1 MKIAWVAVIA
11 FFICFAAAGCRHTEQ
26 SEGDRIKVMYGG
38 TERQFYREYGDYF
51 AAKFPRLDVEFLSW
65 PEDGKYENKIMT
77 EKPDLVLLN
86 SGTYAE
92 LAGKG
97 LLLNLEPL
105 IQRDRFDIG
114 SIAPAVVEYLSST
127 AEDGKLYGL
136 GTGFTSSILIY
147 NKDLLRQYGVAE
159 PEGSISWEQLYAMMR
174 HFSVTNVSHERA
186 YGFHQPFMI
195 QPFSYV
201 QAIADSSGLSLVNT
215 SSHKITIDTEGWRKA
230 FQLVADGIRNGSLG
244 GGYRGADSRGNVE
257 ENDFRN
263 ADLFGQGKAA
273 MTIGNFS
280 TVSQLLANPPAF
292 QWDIAGAP
300 ALQTSVSM
308 SQAMDVSPIFAMYSK
323 ADHIETAWR
332 VMKYLNS
339 DEVARINSGLKTGKL
354 PARSQYAPDLAGRDV
369 EIFYRVA
376 SYGPSNARTM
386 ADYLTLPRTFRDV
399 MGAIIT
405 EEFDAVLA
413 GKATVDEALRRM
425 QAREQA
431 ALDAA
436 IEAKAN

>member
-1 MKIAWVAVIA
+1 MKVAWVAIIT
-11 FFICFAAAGCRHTEQ
+11 FFICFTAVGCRHTDQ
-26 SEGDRIKVMYGG
+26 SEVDRIKVMYGG
-38 TERQFYREYGDYF
+38 TERQFYKEYGDYF
-51 AAKFPRLDVEFLSW
+51 AAKFPRLDIEFLSW
-65 PEDGKYENKIMT
+65 SEDGKGYENKIMT
-77 EKPDLVLLN
+77 EKPDMVLLN

-97 LLLNLEPL
+97 LLLNLKPL
-105 IQRDRFDIG
+105 IQRDQFDIG
-114 SIAPAVVEYLSST
+114 SIAPAVVDYLSST
-127 AEDGKLYGL
+127 AGDGKLYGL
-136 GTGFTSSILIY
+136 GTGFTSSVLIY

-159 PEGSISWEQLYAMMR
+159 PEGSIGWEQLYAMMR
-174 HFSVTNVSHERA
+174 HFSVTDVSRERI

-244 GGYRGADSRGNVE
+244 GGYRGADSKGNVE

-263 ADLFGQGKAA
+263 TDLFGQGKAA
-273 MTIGNFS
+273 MTIGNFF
-280 TVSQLLANPPAF
+280 TVSQLAANPPAF

-300 ALQTSVSM
+300 ALQTSASM
-308 SQAMDVSPIFAMYSK
+308 SQAMDVSPIFAIYAK

-332 VMKYLNS
+332 VVKYLNS

-354 PARSQYAPDLAGRDV
+354 PVRRQYASDLAGHDV

-386 ADYLTLPRTFRDV
+386 ADYLTLPRAFRDV

-413 GKATVDEALRRM
+413 GKTTVDEALKRM

-431 ALDAA
+431 SLDAA
-436 IEAKAN
+436 IAA